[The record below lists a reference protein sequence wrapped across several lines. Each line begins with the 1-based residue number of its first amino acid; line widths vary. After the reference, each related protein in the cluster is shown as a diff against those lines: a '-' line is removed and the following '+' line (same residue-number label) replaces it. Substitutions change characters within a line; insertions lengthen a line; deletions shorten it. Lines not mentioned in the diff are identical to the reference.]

1 MNLAWTNTPLYTMPI
16 PWNREK
22 KQSPTTALP
31 CLSWFWIR
39 VSLQRIHNQL
49 HGRTHCSSTGV
60 FCFSPQCVLCARQ
73 TPIRLSVRVHS
84 DVRNDKELWEM
95 PRTSTRHIPRLLVV
109 CFQIRKWELW
119 PWTDESSD
127 RSIICW
133 HYWEVVKIRKGHL
146 NESCRSLRYALEGL
160 WPYGSLWPFPGAYL
174 SGLN

>member
-1 MNLAWTNTPLYTMPI
+1 MNLAWIKTPLYTVPI

-22 KQSPTTALP
+22 KQSPITALP
-31 CLSWFWIR
+31 CLSWFEQESR
-39 VSLQRIHNQL
+39 YREHTTNCTAGHTVPAQASSASVP
-49 HGRTHCSSTGV
+49 TVCS
-60 FCFSPQCVLCARQ
+60 VLD

-84 DVRNDKELWEM
+84 DVQNDKELWEM
-95 PRTSTRHIPRLLVV
+95 TRTSTRHIPRLSVV